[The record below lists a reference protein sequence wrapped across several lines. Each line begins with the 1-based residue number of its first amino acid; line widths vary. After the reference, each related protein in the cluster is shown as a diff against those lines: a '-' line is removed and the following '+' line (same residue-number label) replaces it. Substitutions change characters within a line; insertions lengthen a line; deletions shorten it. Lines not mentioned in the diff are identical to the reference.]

1 MKNKKVKQ
9 LLLNYNGEP
18 IPAGYVMVP
27 TIPDD
32 LDIESNVINKSCIIT
47 LPIPGTTMSTRAV
60 LKAVPK
66 SEETAYRQQYNS
78 WQNDQLGH
86 FTQKN
91 TVSSDAVKDEFGIER
106 GTNVT
111 PESLVVGKDNALAAA
126 HRLMDEAPCLAV
138 GVYFKLI
145 GITGEKFMKAMRVE
159 KSRSAT
165 IQQNLE
171 DIFTKMIFEGAD
183 VVRFKTNHTKNDEY
197 YLSVLNEH
205 SKELL
210 DIILSFFE

>member
-9 LLLNYNGEP
+9 LLKNYNGEA

-32 LDIESNVINKSCIIT
+32 LDIKCNVTNAECIIT
-47 LPIPGTTMSTRAV
+47 LPIPGTDMSTRAV
-60 LKAVPK
+60 LKAVPQ

-86 FTQKN
+86 FSQAN
-91 TVSSDAVKDEFGIER
+91 TVSSNAVQDEYGIER
-106 GTNVT
+106 GTNIT
-111 PESLVVGKDNALAAA
+111 PESLVVGKDNALKAAQ
-126 HRLMDEAPCLAV
+126 RLIDEAPSLAV
-138 GVYFKLI
+138 GMYFKLN
-145 GITGEKFMKAMRVE
+145 GINGEAFMKAMRVE
-159 KSRSAT
+159 KSRSAV

-171 DIFTKMIFEGAD
+171 DIFTKMIFEGAEA
-183 VVRFKTNHTKNDEY
+183 VQFKTNRTKNDKY
-197 YLSVLNEH
+197 YLEVLKEH
-205 SKELL
+205 SEELL